1 MNPETSNPRIGSTS
15 TRVRAAVLV
24 LIVAAGFALA
34 RWTPV
39 GDYLSEERLVG
50 LLTEISQIWWAP
62 LALLTLYA
70 ILAPLGMTMVPMMV
84 AGSIFGPWLGSFYN
98 SLGVLIGAIVS
109 FWLARSLG
117 RDFVLQITGDRF
129 RRAERFTDRH
139 GFWPLVQTRF
149 LPLPFPVVNFGAAL
163 AGVSPGLFIAS
174 AVVGIVPSTVLHTF
188 FISNIMFA
196 QGSERAWYG
205 VAYLGSFVAFNLVIG
220 IPWIRGQ
227 RRRRRRYNELLATR
241 SQRTGKTDP

>member
-1 MNPETSNPRIGSTS
+1 MNPETPKQSDGSTS
-15 TRVRAAVLV
+15 IRARAIVLV
-24 LIVAAGFALA
+24 LIVAAGFAVV

-39 GDYLSEERLVG
+39 GDYLSEERLVS
-50 LLTEISQIWWAP
+50 LLTEIGQIWWAP
-62 LALLTLYA
+62 LALLALYA
-70 ILAPLGMTMVPMMV
+70 VLAPLGMTMVPMMV

-98 SLGVLIGAIVS
+98 SLGVLTGAIVS
-109 FWLARSLG
+109 FWLARTLG

-163 AGVSPGLFIAS
+163 AGVSPGLFVAS

-188 FISNIMFA
+188 FISSIMFA
-196 QGSERAWYG
+196 QGSQRAWYG
-205 VAYLGSFVAFNLVIG
+205 AAYLGSFIVFNLIIG

-227 RRRRRRYNELLATR
+227 RRRRRRYNELLETR
-241 SQRTGKTDP
+241 GQRAGKTDS

>member
-1 MNPETSNPRIGSTS
+1 MNPETTRNDSGSRTTRI
-15 TRVRAAVLV
+15 RAIVLV
-24 LIVAAGFALA
+24 LIVAAGFTLL

-39 GDYLSEERLVG
+39 GDYVTEERIVG
-50 LLTEISQIWWAP
+50 LLTEIRQIWWAP
-62 LALLTLYA
+62 VALLALYA
-70 ILAPLGMTMVPMMV
+70 ALAPLGMTMLPLMV

-98 SLGVLIGAIVS
+98 TLGVLVGALVS
-109 FWLARSLG
+109 FWLARALG

-149 LPLPFPVVNFGAAL
+149 LPLPFAVVNFGAAL
-163 AGVSPGLFIAS
+163 AGVSPGLFAAS

-188 FISNIMFA
+188 FISSIMFA
-196 QGSERAWYG
+196 HGSERAGYG
-205 VAYLGSFVAFNLVIG
+205 LGYAASFVAFNLLIG

-227 RRRRRRYNELLATR
+227 RRRRHRYNELVAAR
-241 SQRTGKTDP
+241 EQRVGRDES